1 MLLGAGALGT
11 LRAEIIEQILVKV
24 NGEIFTKSNLEERQV
39 TALRQM
45 GQQVD
50 LKSNPSDAQLRK
62 LLDQI
67 TPDLIVNIVDEI
79 LVVQR
84 GRELGYR
91 LTDEQFNS
99 YLENIKKESKIETE
113 EQFQS
118 ALKQE
123 GLTLPELRKN
133 IEKTAIVSRV
143 QQNEVLGRIAVSEDE
158 ARRYY
163 EAHRNEFTT
172 PQAITLREIFINV
185 PGDGATLN
193 VGLDEEAR
201 EKANQVRQRA
211 LGGESFEKL
220 ASELSDAPSRANAGL
235 IGPLN
240 LSDLSADL
248 QKLVGGMK
256 AGDITE
262 VLRAQKGYQILKLE
276 TSSAAETLPF
286 EQAREQISE
295 KRVRREAPRRVQQV
309 PRASAQPKRS
319 SISRTRTSRRP
330 TSSGSNASS
339 LARPRPTPGTSG
351 CDTGNQSM
359 ALSEASSIDPD
370 LQADVSDHWFAIWT
384 RSRHEQIVREQLEK
398 KKITAF
404 LPTIPKWSRWK
415 DRKKKIDWPLFP
427 GLLLRAFRSR

>member
-1 MLLGAGALGT
+1 MKNQLRSITIAVLVVLIGTGALGT
-11 LRAEIIEQILVKV
+11 LGADIIEQILVKV

-39 TALRQM
+39 SALRQM

-113 EQFQS
+113 EQFQA

-143 QQNEVLGRIAVSEDE
+143 QQNEVLGRIAVSEPE

-163 EAHRNEFTT
+163 DTHLDEFTT
-172 PQAITLREIFINV
+172 PGTITLREIFVSV
-185 PGDGATLN
+185 PGDGITLN
-193 VGLDEEAR
+193 VGADEAAA
-201 EKANQVRQRA
+201 EKAVSIRARA
-211 LGGESFEKL
+211 LAGESFEKL
-220 ASELSDAPSRANAGL
+220 AADLSDAPSKANAGL

-240 LSDLSADL
+240 LADL
-248 QKLVGGMK
+248 APDLRKLVEVMK
-256 AGDITE
+256 VGDVSE
-262 VLRAQKGYQILKLE
+262 ALRTPRGYQILKVESL
-276 TSSAAETLPF
+276 TAAETMPF
-286 EQAREQISE
+286 EQAREEIGNRVFTDKQLEEFE
-295 KRVRREAPRRVQQV
+295 KFIVKLR
-309 PRASAQPKRS
+309 
-319 SISRTRTSRRP
+319 
-330 TSSGSNASS
+330 
-339 LARPRPTPGTSG
+339 
-351 CDTGNQSM
+351 
-359 ALSEASSIDPD
+359 SEAIIEWKNAE
-370 LQADVSDHWFAIWT
+370 LQKAYE
-384 RSRHEQIVREQLEK
+384 RGLQQVREQAK
-398 KKITAF
+398 
-404 LPTIPKWSRWK
+404 SRT
-415 DRKKKIDWPLFP
+415 P
-427 GLLLRAFRSR
+427 GAGN

>member
-1 MLLGAGALGT
+1 MKNQLGSLKIAGLVAVLGICALGT
-11 LRAEIIEQILVKV
+11 LRAEIIEAILVKV

-113 EQFQS
+113 EQFQT

-123 GLTLPELRKN
+123 GLTLVELRKN

-143 QQNEVLGRIAVSEDE
+143 QQNEVIGRIAVAEDE

-163 EAHRNEFTT
+163 DAHRNEFTT

-185 PGDGATLN
+185 PGDGANLN

-201 EKANQVRQRA
+201 DKAAKVRERA

-220 ASELSDAPSRANAGL
+220 ATELSDAPSKANAGL

-240 LSDLSADL
+240 LADLSSDL
-248 QKLVGGMK
+248 QKLIGGMK

-276 TSSAAETLPF
+276 TSAAAETLPF

-295 KRVRREAPRRVQQV
+295 KVYDEKRRAEFN
-309 PRASAQPKRS
+309 KY
-319 SISRTRTSRRP
+319 
-330 TSSGSNASS
+330 
-339 LARPRPTPGTSG
+339 LARLRTEAIIDFKNEDIKKAYELGLERIKSGAAPADPG
-351 CDTGNQSM
+351 N
-359 ALSEASSIDPD
+359 
-370 LQADVSDHWFAIWT
+370 
-384 RSRHEQIVREQLEK
+384 
-398 KKITAF
+398 
-404 LPTIPKWSRWK
+404 
-415 DRKKKIDWPLFP
+415 
-427 GLLLRAFRSR
+427 